1 MKKGNIIVRTKV
13 KTGTQD
19 PGIDPEVTTD
29 NPRTRTRT
37 QTGTETAINNIRSFR
52 RGPRG
57 GGGGTD
63 GPGFGKRFGDFM
75 KFTRDNPVASLI
87 GFDAAKSVGK
97 KALDVLNPKNFGLR
111 GGKVGRRSARQ

>member
-37 QTGTETAINNIRSFR
+37 QTGT
-52 RGPRG
+52 
-57 GGGGTD
+57 GT
-63 GPGFGKRFGDFM
+63 GTNGNKIIPF
-75 KFTRDNPVASLI
+75 
-87 GFDAAKSVGK
+87 KSDRK
-97 KALDVLNPKNFGLR
+97 SSPIYWP
-111 GGKVGRRSARQ
+111 SY